1 MLKTFKLGGVH
12 PKGEKLTA
20 GIAIQPLPL
29 PKEVVLPIAQH
40 IGALPTVVVKKGD
53 LVKTGSIIA
62 RSEGPVSSNLHSPVS
77 GKVIKIEES
86 LDASGF
92 KKKSV
97 VIETEG
103 DVWEESISR
112 GLPQANFES
121 LSAVAILEK
130 IREAGIVGMG
140 GASFPTYVK
149 LEIPAGMKVDTLLIN
164 GVECEPFLTSDHRLM
179 LEHGEEI
186 LKGTTLLM
194 KVLNV
199 QKAIVGIEINKPDA
213 ILLLNKLAKN
223 YPGIEVEA
231 LQIKYPQGSE
241 KQLIHAMT
249 GRMVAP
255 GALPAS
261 AGVIVQNVGTA
272 YAVYE
277 AVAKNKP
284 LIERVVTVTGKG
296 LSKPGNF
303 LVRIGTPISDL
314 IKAAGGLPEN
324 TGKVIIGGP
333 MMGKAIANLN
343 IPVTKG
349 MSGIVLLPVEE
360 AVRLE
365 EVTCIRCAR
374 CVEGCPMNLEPY
386 LLMALSGKGFW
397 ERAEANHITDC
408 MECGSCSFTCPSCR
422 PVLDYIRSGKSQVG
436 KIIQSRKNSASADI
450 ISSNKPA
457 ISE

>member
-1 MLKTFKLGGVH
+1 MLKTFKLGGIH

-20 GIAIQPLPL
+20 SMAIQPLPL

-40 IGALPTVVVKKGD
+40 IGAPATVVVKKGD
-53 LVKTGSIIA
+53 LVKTGSVIA
-62 RSEGPVSSNLHSPVS
+62 RASGPVSSNLHSPVS

-86 LDASGF
+86 LDASGY
-92 KKKSV
+92 KKTSV
-97 VIETEG
+97 IIETEG
-103 DVWEESISR
+103 DFWEESISR
-112 GLPQANFES
+112 DRLLTNLDS
-121 LSAVAILEK
+121 LSSTEILEK

-140 GASFPTYVK
+140 GASFPTHVK

-194 KVLNV
+194 KVLDV
-199 QKAIVGIEINKPDA
+199 KKAFIGIEINKPDA
-213 ILLLNKLAKN
+213 ILHLNKLVKN
-223 YPGIEVEA
+223 HPGIEVEA

-241 KQLIHAMT
+241 KQLIQAMT
-249 GRMVAP
+249 GRLIAS

-261 AGVIVQNVGTA
+261 VGVIVQNVATA

-277 AVAKNKP
+277 AIAMNKP

-296 LSKPGNF
+296 LSNPGNF
-303 LVRIGTPISDL
+303 LVRIGTPIIDL

-349 MSGIVLLPVEE
+349 MSGIVLLPVESS
-360 AVRLE
+360 ARLE
-365 EVTCIRCAR
+365 DVPCIRCAR

-386 LLMALSGKGFW
+386 LLMALAEKGLW
-397 ERAEANHITDC
+397 ERAEASHITDC
-408 MECGSCSFTCPSCR
+408 MECGSCSYTCPSCR
-422 PVLDYIRSGKSQVG
+422 PVLDHIRSGKSQVG
-436 KIIQSRKNSASADI
+436 KIIRARTNKASTEI
-450 ISSNKPA
+450 KPSN
-457 ISE
+457 

>member
-1 MLKTFKLGGVH
+1 MLKTFKLGGIH
-12 PKGEKLTA
+12 PQGEKLTA
-20 GIAIQPLPL
+20 AMAIQPLQL

-40 IGALPTVVVKKGD
+40 IGAPSTVVVKKGD
-53 LVKTGSIIA
+53 LVKTGSVIA
-62 RSEGPVSSNLHSPVS
+62 LSSSPVSSNLHSPVS
-77 GKVIKIEES
+77 GKVVKIEES

-103 DVWEESISR
+103 DVWEDSISR
-112 GLPQANFES
+112 DFPQTNFEN
-121 LSAVAILEK
+121 LSSAAILEK
-130 IREAGIVGMG
+130 IREAGSVGMG
-140 GASFPTYVK
+140 GASFPTHVK

-199 QKAIVGIEINKPDA
+199 EKAILGIEINKPDA

-241 KQLIHAMT
+241 KQLIQAMT
-249 GRMVAP
+249 GRLVAP

-261 AGVIVQNVGTA
+261 VGVIVQNVGTA

-296 LSKPGNF
+296 LSNPGNF

-349 MSGIVLLPVEE
+349 MSGIVLLPVE
-360 AVRLE
+360 AAARLND
-365 EVTCIRCAR
+365 VPCIRCAI

-386 LLMALSGKGFW
+386 LLMALSEKGLW
-397 ERAEANHITDC
+397 ERAEAGHITDC
-408 MECGSCSFTCPSCR
+408 MECGSCSYTCPSCR

-436 KIIQSRKNSASADI
+436 KIIQSRRNSASTDI
-450 ISSNKPA
+450 NTSIKPA
-457 ISE
+457 IPE

>member
-12 PKGEKLTA
+12 PNGEKLTA
-20 GIAIQPLPL
+20 SMSIQILPL
-29 PKEVVLPIAQH
+29 PKEVVLPISQH
-40 IGALPTVVVKKGD
+40 IGAPATLVVKKGD
-53 LVKTGSIIA
+53 PVKTGTVIA
-62 RSEGPVSSNLHSPVS
+62 RSTGTVSSNLHSPVS
-77 GKVIKIEES
+77 GKVVKIEEHA
-86 LDASGF
+86 DASGY

-97 VIETEG
+97 VIEADG
-103 DVWEESISR
+103 DIWEESIVRDHS
-112 GLPQANFES
+112 QSKYENFS
-121 LSAVAILEK
+121 SAEILAK

-140 GASFPTYVK
+140 GASFPTHVK

-199 QKAIVGIEINKPDA
+199 KKAILGIEINKPDA
-213 ILLLNKLAKN
+213 ILLLNKLVKN
-223 YPGIEVEA
+223 YSGIEVEA

-241 KQLIHAMT
+241 KQLIQAMT
-249 GRMVAP
+249 GRLVAP

-261 AGVIVQNVGTA
+261 VGVIVQNVGTA

-277 AVAKNKP
+277 AVAMNKP

-296 LSKPGNF
+296 LSNPGNF
-303 LVRIGTPISDL
+303 LVRIGMPISEL
-314 IKAAGGLPEN
+314 IKAAGGLPKN

-333 MMGKAIANLN
+333 MMGKAIANLD

-349 MSGIVLLPVEE
+349 MSGIVLLPVEAAARLE
-360 AVRLE
+360 AVP
-365 EVTCIRCAR
+365 CIRCAR
-374 CVEGCPMNLEPY
+374 CVDGCPMNLEPY
-386 LLMALSGKGFW
+386 LLMSLSGKGFW

-422 PVLDYIRSGKSQVG
+422 PVLDYIRSGKAQVG
-436 KIIQSRKNSASADI
+436 KIIRSRTNAPSAEI
-450 ISSNKPA
+450 KPTN
-457 ISE
+457 

>member
-1 MLKTFKLGGVH
+1 M
-12 PKGEKLTA
+12 
-20 GIAIQPLPL
+20 AIQRLPL

-40 IGALPTVVVKKGD
+40 IGAPATVVVKKGD
-53 LVKTGSIIA
+53 LVKTGSVIA
-62 RSEGPVSSNLHSPVS
+62 QLSGAVSSHIHSPVS
-77 GKVIKIEES
+77 GKVIKIEEK
-86 LDASGF
+86 LDASGY

-103 DVWEESISR
+103 DVWEESIAQDR
-112 GLPQANFES
+112 PQNKYENFS
-121 LSAVAILEK
+121 SAEILEK

-140 GASFPTYVK
+140 GASFPTHVK

-186 LKGTTLLM
+186 LKGTTFLM

-199 QKAIVGIEINKPDA
+199 QKAIIGIEINKPDA

-223 YPGIEVEA
+223 YTGIEVDA

-241 KQLIHAMT
+241 KQLIQAMT
-249 GRMVAP
+249 GRLVAP

-261 AGVIVQNVGTA
+261 VGVIVQNVGTA

-296 LSKPGNF
+296 LSNPGNF

-314 IKAAGGLPEN
+314 IKAAGGMPEN

-333 MMGKAIANLN
+333 MMGKAIANLD

-349 MSGIVLLPVEE
+349 MSGIVLLPVED
-360 AVRLE
+360 AARLE
-365 EVTCIRCAR
+365 SVPCIRCAR

-386 LLMALSGKGFW
+386 LLMALSEKGFW

-408 MECGSCSFTCPSCR
+408 MECGSCSFTCPSVR

-436 KIIQSRKNSASADI
+436 KIIQSRKKTASTDTKSPI
-450 ISSNKPA
+450 
-457 ISE
+457 